1 MKKYIKFIILSTIVF
16 IFGFYIVLN
25 NINVKAS
32 TYYDTIT
39 TDELTKTNGVIRQ
52 HSDLIQE
59 NAGTKDAD
67 FMSQENTI
75 YKPTKLFYTHDNM
88 DDLIDTASQY
98 KWDNYSSNITI
109 NVSQETNQYKISVS
123 PSTIYHKTTDNV
135 SNSSSGYHITIEQI
149 SIIENIRINDYWD
162 DCYTFTTLESNNSS
176 SINFS
181 SSKSSVLV
189 LIRYQE
195 YDYRGVALYWTNN
208 NGLSAYEE
216 DIDNECY
223 LLAYISLGT
232 SLENNGKYISSKN
245 LSISNAN
252 IEYYGNNGLQ
262 SVQNTTLISSNEQ
275 KTLSEEGKYKI
286 TKYLSSGAI
295 DKTFYLYIVK
305 DKTILIKDENNIII
319 TTNVGS
325 SDRHI
330 SNSPKIKLEFKTS
343 LHKNYLKEIIDNISF
358 TSTNNSSVNITYS
371 SDSKNKLINGEIIP
385 LNIETNQI
393 NNITC
398 QIDEGKFFDSYKFR
412 IDTENPEFN
421 ILPLE
426 NQEVITYNTYNSSG
440 VGQVF
445 LTAKAV
451 KITWTKENC
460 QLKIN
465 NATKEYNYNENDKY
479 YYNITNPGNYEI
491 KIESESGNCIT
502 KTLYINETTFLT
514 GVTQN
519 NTLYKSGLE
528 SNPYFTEI
536 KLDATA
542 YFNCDNIDETKE
554 YITASYPSLVSY
566 KMYLNGEIYEPNTL
580 INKEGDYVLHV
591 EYNIGSSF
599 YYNFTIDRTSPY
611 MNVEYLKSQGYGSL
625 NSWYNTFDE
634 NGNMYSFSYYS
645 ISEDN
650 RLGAYQYA
658 YQREQT
664 YFTDKIPTSD
674 WEYKSSKLGLEN
686 ITTSDYPTGED
697 YVYVYKKVSGTG
709 YVAYYQYANY
719 LNSLQINVKNSIQES
734 YSFKGSE
741 FNPYPDERYFNYL
754 VFQDNNKSYPIFYM
768 NEAYKFNHASNEI
781 GNINYDITIY
791 NGSTKTKIEEQGLYK
806 IIETDLAGNST
817 IYFIYYQTTT
827 PEIDIFNNGQINY
840 SSEKNLSSLFK
851 VIPSLAMNTYNPSYY
866 SIISYKYNGEQ
877 LYYNCYDVITNT
889 YNNLEISL
897 DGIYEFSIYSIFN
910 NQSLPITVKLYQK
923 EIIDEISIVED
934 EEEEPIGLL
943 VKFSLEEAIQQ
954 KQITAINIFK
964 DGNNIFGEKD
974 ANGIEIK
981 ITNDNSYSFYF
992 TQSGNYKIQI
1002 YELCGHKI
1010 EREFDLAIGLPHGL
1024 IYKNINTDSGTE
1036 LIRCDE
1042 TTVYHNNSIYFK
1054 WNTKKTSYTATLTN
1068 LKTNASVSYQNGDKI
1083 QNEGNYKITLIN
1095 GDKFQ
1100 EYFITIDKTAP
1111 TGFIID
1117 SLKTNSEGYILGS
1130 NSLPTSAQI
1139 TKTTYISG
1147 NREGISLNSLENDV
1161 FTKLVIYDPIAQKEL
1176 YQEINLNTVL
1186 TGVES
1191 EETTYTIILYDR
1203 AGNETKYILVL
1214 DYKLAS
1220 FTINAGSKEIYNN
1233 SYVNQAFKFLSN
1245 ENITIENITD
1255 GIIVNIGQKITYELS
1270 DIKTFN
1276 FSITDEYGNIGYVT
1290 IYYDNTTPE
1299 LNIYHIAKDNTE
1311 TLIDNKAQINN
1322 AFKISWNENKD
1333 YNIILSY
1340 EEDGEIKKYLCANGD
1355 IISKELNPF
1364 KQTLT
1369 SKKYTITVTNKAGT
1383 EKVYYIYLCNTFLGC
1398 SVYLGSK
1405 LQDSSIS
1412 NFITNQSVKFVL
1424 NSGTATL
1431 NNEAYKSNTRIEED
1445 GLYNLII
1452 TDEYGNQFEYSFEI
1466 DTLAPIVEKTSTTF
1480 FVEDGTNG
1488 DVTLIIDD
1496 VEAKIYQIESEIKK
1510 ELPTGFIFS
1519 NEGNYKL
1526 EIIDKANN
1534 ITSINFIIDKTAP
1547 TFEAS
1552 GFTTN
1557 PNVTKENVKFTW
1569 DESDAKATV
1578 NSLAYKSNTRIEED
1592 GIYEFILSDI
1602 YGNQTIFNFEIDSKM
1617 LEYVINGI
1625 NDKFYSNDFVNIE
1638 FDENK
1643 ITAILKSKNSNDLY
1657 RSGIGIIE
1665 EGEYTITL
1673 TSIEMPDKTYTIN
1686 FIIDKTAP
1694 SLELETISST
1704 GFIIEDNKY
1713 YTNNS
1718 FFATFNTKENTC
1730 FINNSNTNQEYTS
1743 EKIIKEEGNYELTLT
1758 DLAGNSTIYFICID
1772 KSDISFDLLNENNE
1786 ILDYK
1791 LNESTSTTRTNYYNS
1806 SLKLELPNG
1815 AKAKIGEIE
1824 YISNSLIEEEGEY
1837 TITLTNKLGTVSI
1850 LKLTIDKT
1858 TPIINV
1864 TGINEN
1870 SKTCSSIKI
1879 TIEELNSYQV
1889 FINDEIKTVYN
1900 ISDNGTY
1907 TIKCIDV
1914 AGNESSTSFEI
1925 LARDLKEFITLSQ
1938 DDNLYT
1944 ATLNVSNLEN
1954 YKISIDGKEV
1964 ESMNEYN
1971 TPGKHQLTITDEYGN
1986 TYSTSFTIS
1995 QPVSPSYVFNNVMTY
2010 ILIVLILVLIIVFIV
2025 KKIKNGKKNPYLKG

>member
-1 MKKYIKFIILSTIVF
+1 MKKKKIFIFGIVIF
-16 IFGFYIVLN
+16 LFGFYIISN
-25 NINVKAS
+25 NINVEAS

-39 TDELTKTNGVIRQ
+39 SDNLDSSNATIKMNTSSIPTNDGTSDSAFTKT
-52 HSDLIQE
+52 
-59 NAGTKDAD
+59 
-67 FMSQENTI
+67 ENTI
-75 YKPTKLFYTHDNM
+75 YKPTELFYFDTGLSIWDDNDLGLW
-88 DDLIDTASQY
+88 DDYQANIEV
-98 KWDNYSSNITI
+98 SSNFENNKQVI
-109 NVSQETNQYKISVS
+109 NVNPSQIYNLKDSSKSGWNIKI
-123 PSTIYHKTTDNV
+123 TKLK
-135 SNSSSGYHITIEQI
+135 
-149 SIIENIRINDYWD
+149 IIENIHPNY
-162 DCYTFTTLESNNSS
+162 DCYVDYTTIAESS
-176 SINFS
+176 SNQITLSTSQKNC
-181 SSKSSVLV
+181 LV
-189 LIRYQE
+189 LIEYTL
-195 YDYRGVALYWTNN
+195 YDYRGVEQTYTYES
-208 NGLSAYEE
+208 GQSAYEGEE
-216 DIDNECY
+216 DYNCY
-223 LLAYISLGT
+223 LLTYISLG
-232 SLENNGKYISSKN
+232 SSVENASNQV
-245 LSISNAN
+245 ISNNITLSNCRVYKYAN
-252 IEYYGNNGLQ
+252 DGSNDTISNDYY
-262 SVQNTTLISSNEQ
+262 SSSQ
-275 KTLSEEGKYKI
+275 PKTLSEEGKYKI
-286 TKYLSSGAI
+286 ITYYYNTTTT

-305 DKTILIKDENNIII
+305 DKEILIKDENNNII
-319 TTNVGS
+319 TSNVYS

-330 SNSPKIKLEFKTS
+330 SNTSKIKLEFKTS

-358 TSTNNSSVNITYS
+358 TSSNNSSVNITYS
-371 SDSKNKLINGEIIP
+371 SDTKNKIINGESIA

-393 NNITC
+393 YDIVC

-421 ILPLE
+421 VLPLE
-426 NQEVITYNTYNSSG
+426 NQAIINYLGSTA

-460 QLKIN
+460 ELKIN
-465 NATKEYNYNENDKY
+465 DSTKNYNYDEINHLY
-479 YYNITNPGNYEI
+479 YFDLTSPGNYEI
-491 KIESESGNCIT
+491 KIESESGAIVKKNI
-502 KTLYINETTFLT
+502 YIREEVFLI

-519 NTLYKSGLE
+519 NTLYKSDLE

-542 YFNCDNIDETKE
+542 YFNCDDIDETKE
-554 YITASYPSLVSY
+554 YRTGPYPASISY
-566 KMYLNGEIYEPNTL
+566 TMYLNGELYEPNTL
-580 INKEGDYVLHV
+580 INEEGEYNLHI

-599 YYNFTIDRTSPY
+599 DYNFTIDRTSPY
-611 MNVEYLKSQGYGSL
+611 MNVDYLKSQGYGSL
-625 NSWYNTFDE
+625 NSWYNTVDE
-634 NGNMYSFSYYS
+634 NGTIYSFSYYS

-664 YFTDKIPTSD
+664 YFTDKIPISD
-674 WEYKSSKLGLEN
+674 WEYKSIKLGLEN

-697 YVYVYKKVSGTG
+697 YVYVYKKTSGTG

-719 LNSLQINVKNSIQES
+719 LNSLQTNVKNSIKES

-741 FNPYPDERYFNYL
+741 FNPYPDDRYFNYL
-754 VFQDNNKSYPIFYM
+754 VFQDNDKSYPIFYM
-768 NEAYKFNHASNEI
+768 NEAYKFNHAVNEI

-817 IYFIYYQTTT
+817 IYFIYYQTSN

-851 VIPSLAMNTYNPSYY
+851 VIPSLSMNTYNPSYY

-889 YNNLEISL
+889 YNNLEISS

-910 NQSLPITVKLYQK
+910 NQSLSITVKLYQK

-964 DGNNIFGEKD
+964 DGNNIFGETD
-974 ANGIEIK
+974 SNGIEIK

-1068 LKTNASVSYQNGDKI
+1068 LKTNTSISYQNGDKI
-1083 QNEGNYKITLIN
+1083 QNEGNYKITLMN

-1100 EYFITIDKTAP
+1100 EYFIYIDKTAP

-1117 SLKTNSEGYILGS
+1117 SLTTNSEGYIIGS
-1130 NSLPTSAQI
+1130 NSLPTSSQI

-1161 FTKLVIYDPIAQKEL
+1161 FTKLVIYDSISQKEL
-1176 YQEINLNTVL
+1176 YQEMNLNTVL
-1186 TGVES
+1186 TGVEG

-1220 FTINAGSKEIYNN
+1220 FTINAGTKEIYNN
-1233 SYVNQAFKFLSN
+1233 SYVNQSFKFSSN

-1276 FSITDEYGNIGYVT
+1276 FLITDEYGNIGYVT

-1322 AFKISWNENKD
+1322 AFKISWSENKD
-1333 YNIILSY
+1333 YNVILSY
-1340 EEDGEIKKYLCANGD
+1340 EEDGEIKKYLCSNGD
-1355 IISKELNPF
+1355 IISKELNLS
-1364 KQTLT
+1364 KQTLS

-1452 TDEYGNQFEYSFEI
+1452 TDEYGNEFEYSFEI
-1466 DTLAPIVEKTSTTF
+1466 DTIAPNVELTSTTF
-1480 FVEDGTNG
+1480 LIENGTNG
-1488 DVTLIIDD
+1488 DVSLILDD
-1496 VEAKIYQIESEIKK
+1496 LEAKIYQIESEIKK
-1510 ELPTGFIFS
+1510 EIPTGFIFS

-1534 ITSINFIIDKTAP
+1534 ITSITFIIDKTTP

-1557 PNVTKENVKFTW
+1557 PTITKTTVKITW
-1569 DESDAKATV
+1569 SESDATATL
-1578 NSLAYKSNTRIEED
+1578 NSLAYKSNTKIEED

-1665 EGEYTITL
+1665 EGEYTIIL
-1673 TSIEMPDKTYTIN
+1673 TSIEMPDKSYSID
-1686 FIIDKTAP
+1686 FVIDKTTP
-1694 SLELETISST
+1694 TLELETISSF

-1730 FINNSNTNQEYTS
+1730 FINNSNTNKEYTS

-1772 KSDISFDLLNENNE
+1772 KSDISFNLLNENNE
-1786 ILDYK
+1786 NLDYK

-1824 YISNSLIEEEGEY
+1824 YISNSLITEEGEY

-1858 TPIINV
+1858 APLINV

-1870 SKTCSSIKI
+1870 SKTCNSIKI
-1879 TIEELNSYQV
+1879 TIEELNTYQV
-1889 FINDEIKTVYN
+1889 FINDEIKTVYS
-1900 ISDNGTY
+1900 ISDNGSY

-1914 AGNESSTSFEI
+1914 AGNESSTSVEI
-1925 LARDLKEFITLSQ
+1925 LARDLKEFVTLSQ

-1944 ATLNVSNLEN
+1944 ATLNVAELEN

-1964 ESMNEYN
+1964 ESINEYN
-1971 TPGKHQLTITDEYGN
+1971 TPGKHQLIITDEYGN

-2010 ILIVLILVLIIVFIV
+2010 ILIVLIVAIIIVFIV

>member
-25 NINVKAS
+25 NINVNAS
-32 TYYDTIT
+32 TYYSTIENQDLT
-39 TDELTKTNGVIRQ
+39 TSNSSIKINSNEIALNDGITDISFKQ
-52 HSDLIQE
+52 
-59 NAGTKDAD
+59 
-67 FMSQENTI
+67 FPNTI
-75 YKPTKLFYTHDNM
+75 YKPTNLGWYYYSAYYDWVNEQNTT
-88 DDLIDTASQY
+88 L
-98 KWDNYSSNITI
+98 WDKYRGTFS
-109 NVSQETNQYKISVS
+109 IS
-123 PSTIYHKTTDNV
+123 TTEKTTKVNTTFPA
-135 SNSSSGYHITIEQI
+135 SSDGSTLRLKELSCIQNLSTYNE
-149 SIIENIRINDYWD
+149 SENHVQLIWD
-162 DCYTFTTLESNNSS
+162 TLV
-176 SINFS
+176 
-181 SSKSSVLV
+181 SSKSNTINIPNDESSILLLMKFV
-189 LIRYQE
+189 E
-195 YDYRGVALYWTNN
+195 YDYRGVPVEDDYYPGTEDTQYWDR
-208 NGLSAYEE
+208 Y
-216 DIDNECY
+216 CY
-223 LLAYISLGT
+223 YIAYIEIGS
-232 SLENNGKYISSKN
+232 SIEESGKYVTSKN
-245 LSISNAN
+245 IQISNSRIYYYN
-252 IEYYGNNGLQ
+252 EGETNPSNNEY
-262 SVQNTTLISSNEQ
+262 ISNDGI

-305 DKTILIKDENNIII
+305 NKTILIKDENNNII

-325 SDRHI
+325 ADRHI
-330 SNSPKIKLEFKTS
+330 SNSPKIKLEFETS

-358 TSTNNSSVNITYS
+358 TSSNNSSVNITYS
-371 SDSKNKLINGEIIP
+371 SDTKNKLINGESIA
-385 LNIETNQI
+385 LNIENNQI
-393 NNITC
+393 YDIFC
-398 QIDEGKFFDSYKFR
+398 QIDEGKFFDTYKFR

-426 NQEVITYNTYNSSG
+426 NQEIITYTSYNSG

-451 KITWTKENC
+451 KITWTKDNC

-465 NATKEYNYNENDKY
+465 NTPKEYDYNENDKY

-519 NTLYKSGLE
+519 NTLYKSDLE

-536 KLDATA
+536 RLDATA

-554 YITASYPSLVSY
+554 YHTGPTPSLISY
-566 KMYLNGEIYEPNTL
+566 TMYLNGEIYEPNTL
-580 INKEGDYVLHV
+580 INEEGEYTLHV
-591 EYNIGSSF
+591 KYNIGSSF
-599 YYNFTIDRTSPY
+599 DYNFTIDRTSPY

-634 NGNMYSFSYYS
+634 NGNTYSFSYYS

-697 YVYVYKKVSGTG
+697 YVYVYKKISGTG

-754 VFQDNNKSYPIFYM
+754 VFQDNNKSYPIFYI

-781 GNINYDITIY
+781 GNIKYDITIY

-840 SSEKNLSSLFK
+840 SSEKNLSSLFR

-897 DGIYEFSIYSIFN
+897 DGIYVFSIYSIFN

-923 EIIDEISIVED
+923 EILDEISYELDED
-934 EEEEPIGLL
+934 EAKTGLF

-964 DGNNIFGEKD
+964 DGNNIFGETD
-974 ANGIEIK
+974 SNGIEIK
-981 ITNDNSYSFYF
+981 ITNDNSYSYYF
-992 TQSGNYKIQI
+992 NQSGNYKIQI

-1010 EREFDLAIGLPHGL
+1010 EKEFDLAIELPTGF
-1024 IYKNINTDSGTE
+1024 IYKNVNTDSGTE

-1068 LKTNASVSYQNGDKI
+1068 LKTNTSVSYQNGDKI

-1117 SLKTNSEGYILGS
+1117 SLKTNSEGYIIGS
-1130 NSLPTSAQI
+1130 NSLPTSSQI

-1214 DYKLAS
+1214 DYKLAD
-1220 FTINAGSKEIYNN
+1220 FTISAGNKKIYNN

-1255 GIIVNIGQKITYELS
+1255 GTIVNIGQKITYELS

-1333 YNIILSY
+1333 YNVILSY
-1340 EEDGEIKKYLCANGD
+1340 EEEGEIKKYLCANGD
-1355 IISKELNPF
+1355 IISKELNPS

-1383 EKVYYIYLCNTFLGC
+1383 EKTYYIYLCNTFLGC

-1466 DTLAPIVEKTSTTF
+1466 DTLAPIVEKTSTTY

-1488 DVTLIIDD
+1488 DVSLILDD
-1496 VEAKIYQIESEIKK
+1496 AEAKIYQIESEIKK
-1510 ELPTGFIFS
+1510 ELPIGFIFS

-1569 DESDAKATV
+1569 DESDAKATL
-1578 NSLAYKSNTRIEED
+1578 NSLAYKLNTRIEDD
-1592 GIYEFILSDI
+1592 GNYEFILSDI

-1625 NDKFYSNDFVNIE
+1625 NDKFYSNDYVNIE

-1673 TSIEMPDKTYTIN
+1673 TSIEMPDKTYTID

-1772 KSDISFDLLNENNE
+1772 KSDISFNLLNENNE
-1786 ILDYK
+1786 ILNYK

-1824 YISNSLIEEEGEY
+1824 YISNSLITEEGEY

-1858 TPIINV
+1858 APIINV

-1879 TIEELNSYQV
+1879 TIEELNTYQV

-1900 ISDNGTY
+1900 ISNNGTY

-1925 LARDLKEFITLSQ
+1925 LARDLKEFVTLSQ

>member
-25 NINVKAS
+25 NINVNAS
-32 TYYDTIT
+32 TYYSTIENQDLT
-39 TDELTKTNGVIRQ
+39 TSNSSITINSNEIALNDGITDISFKQ
-52 HSDLIQE
+52 
-59 NAGTKDAD
+59 
-67 FMSQENTI
+67 FPNTI
-75 YKPTKLFYTHDNM
+75 YKPTNLGWNYYSSYYSWVNENNTTLWDKYKGTFSISTTEKTTKVNTTFPASSEGSTLRLKKLSCIQNLSIYHESDNHV
-88 DDLIDTASQY
+88 DLIWDSLAS
-98 KWDNYSSNITI
+98 SESNTI
-109 NVSQETNQYKISVS
+109 NI
-123 PSTIYHKTTDNV
+123 P
-135 SNSSSGYHITIEQI
+135 
-149 SIIENIRINDYWD
+149 ND
-162 DCYTFTTLESNNSS
+162 ES
-176 SINFS
+176 SILLLMEF
-181 SSKSSVLV
+181 V
-189 LIRYQE
+189 E
-195 YDYRGVALYWTNN
+195 YDYRGVPFQDEYYPGTEDTQYWDK
-208 NGLSAYEE
+208 Y
-216 DIDNECY
+216 CY
-223 LLAYISLGT
+223 YIAYIEIGS
-232 SLENNGKYISSKN
+232 SIEESGKYVTSKN
-245 LSISNAN
+245 IQISNSRIYYYN
-252 IEYYGNNGLQ
+252 EGETNPSNSEY
-262 SVQNTTLISSNEQ
+262 ISNDGI

-305 DKTILIKDENNIII
+305 NKTILIKDENNNII

-325 SDRHI
+325 ADRHI
-330 SNSPKIKLEFKTS
+330 SNSPKIKLEFETS

-358 TSTNNSSVNITYS
+358 TSSNNSSVNITYS
-371 SDSKNKLINGEIIP
+371 SDTKNKLINGESIT
-385 LNIETNQI
+385 LNIENNQI
-393 NNITC
+393 YDIIC
-398 QIDEGKFFDSYKFR
+398 QIDEGKFFDTYKFR

-426 NQEVITYNTYNSSG
+426 NQEIITYTNYG

-451 KITWTKENC
+451 KITWTKDNC

-465 NATKEYNYNENDKY
+465 NTTKEYNYNETDKY

-519 NTLYKSGLE
+519 NTLYKSDLE

-554 YITASYPSLVSY
+554 YRTGSIPSLISY
-566 KMYLNGEIYEPNTL
+566 TMYLNGEIYEPNTL
-580 INKEGDYVLHV
+580 INEEGEYNLHV

-599 YYNFTIDRTSPY
+599 DYNFTIDRTSPY

-634 NGNMYSFSYYS
+634 YGNTYSFSYYS

-697 YVYVYKKVSGTG
+697 YVYVYKKISGTG

-719 LNSLQINVKNSIQES
+719 LNSLQINVKNSIKES

-1333 YNIILSY
+1333 YNVILSY

-1355 IISKELNPF
+1355 IISKELNPS

-1488 DVTLIIDD
+1488 DVSLILDD

-1510 ELPTGFIFS
+1510 ELPIGFIFS

-1534 ITSINFIIDKTAP
+1534 ITAINFIIDKTAP

-1557 PNVTKENVKFTW
+1557 PTITKTTVKFTW
-1569 DESDAKATV
+1569 NESDATATL
-1578 NSLAYKSNTRIEED
+1578 NSLVYKSNTKIEED

-1625 NDKFYSNDFVNIE
+1625 NDKFYSNDYVNIE

-1673 TSIEMPDKTYTIN
+1673 TSIEMPDKTYTID

-1718 FFATFNTKENTC
+1718 FFATFNTKENIC
-1730 FINNSNTNQEYTS
+1730 FINNSNTNQEYIS

-1772 KSDISFDLLNENNE
+1772 KSDISFNLLNENNE
-1786 ILDYK
+1786 ILNYK

-1824 YISNSLIEEEGEY
+1824 YIPNSLITEEGEY

-1858 TPIINV
+1858 APLINV

-1879 TIEELNSYQV
+1879 SIEELNNYQV

-1925 LARDLKEFITLSQ
+1925 LARDLKEFVTLSQ

-1995 QPVSPSYVFNNVMTY
+1995 QPISPSYVFNNVMTY
-2010 ILIVLILVLIIVFIV
+2010 ILIVLIIILIIVFIV